1 MSVKSLQRLEAWSR
15 SKDFA
20 VRIYREVLP
29 LLPADERWNLN
40 QQLRRS
46 ATSIPA
52 NIAEGFGRFYY
63 QDNVR
68 FCYNARGSLEETLSH
83 LVMAHEMNFIQGPLF
98 DSLEQDGEKLAQLIS
113 GYIAYLKRS
122 RQGESEPGAGHAV
135 HDGAA
140 EYRIEAEDGT
150 DVETDST
157 GTALDSQFS
166 HHDSRRS
173 RDER

>member
-1 MSVKSLQRLEAWSR
+1 MSVKSLERLEAWCK

-20 VRIYREVLP
+20 LRVYREVLP
-29 LLPADERWNLN
+29 LLPQDEKWNLN

-83 LVMAHEMNFIQGPLF
+83 LVMAHEMGFIENSLF
-98 DSLEQDGEKLAQLIS
+98 VSLEQDGEKLSQLIS
-113 GYIAYLKRS
+113 GYIAYLKRNK
-122 RQGESEPGAGHAV
+122 QGDQEPGARHSISEDV
-135 HDGAA
+135 A
-140 EYRIEAEDGT
+140 EY
-150 DVETDST
+150 DVKADIP
-157 GTALDSQFS
+157 AD
-166 HHDSRRS
+166 
-173 RDER
+173 RDAA